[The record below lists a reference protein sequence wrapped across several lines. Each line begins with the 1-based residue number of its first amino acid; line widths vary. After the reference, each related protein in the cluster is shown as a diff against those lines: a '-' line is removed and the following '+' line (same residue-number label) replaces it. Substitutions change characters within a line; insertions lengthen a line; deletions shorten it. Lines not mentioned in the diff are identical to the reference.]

1 MTTVIQEGKDGDLKH
16 KKENALNGSVT
27 YFGSK
32 IKRIW
37 RRYGKVLKRNKVV
50 NENPKFGWQKIV
62 DPLM

>member
-16 KKENALNGSVT
+16 KKENVLNGSVT
-27 YFGSK
+27 CFGSEM
-32 IKRIW
+32 KRIW
-37 RRYGKVLKRNKVV
+37 REYGKVLKRKKVV